1 MNTDFEE
8 QEDELL
14 ALQSIFGSEEFLRHE
29 SKSAGEFRVSVE
41 LPAGFN
47 VLLKHG
53 EEIRQYDVSFLP
65 PLLLTFELPEDYPSS
80 SPPFFTLTCSW
91 LTDPQLTSLSNQL
104 TDLYQATGNTVVLFS
119 WIQFLREDAL
129 KHLNIH
135 TLLELPSDH
144 SKILQTNQAQQD
156 VECYKAEEK
165 ESSPQSEPPDDQN
178 HHVSSNL
185 SPPPG
190 DAAQGS
196 DFTASN
202 TSETTDDF
210 LSSAVDKFELSES
223 VTDIPPNKDHS
234 YSGLSLTPSQML
246 LSQILIHDAEQKRK
260 VFAATLFDCGV
271 CFTSWLGSECLQL
284 YECGHIFCR
293 ACLSEFCK
301 VQITE
306 GTVQGVICPQPD
318 CTATPTP
325 AQVRNLVGE
334 ELFHRYDRL
343 LLQSILDCMPDIT
356 YCPRDSCG
364 SAVILEKSSRAAMCS
379 VCSFAFCVNCKK
391 TYHGTSKCY
400 EEPNEK
406 NSNDPLISL
415 PQTSEGMA
423 ALLQDYATGCRQRRR
438 LLERRYGR
446 KLLLYTQSDKWVT
459 VNTKPCPH
467 CFCPIQKDG
476 GCNHM
481 YCTRCN
487 QGFNWE

>member
-29 SKSAGEFRVSVE
+29 S
-41 LPAGFN
+41 N
-47 VLLKHG
+47 
-53 EEIRQYDVSFLP
+53 
-65 PLLLTFELPEDYPSS
+65 
-80 SPPFFTLTCSW
+80 
-91 LTDPQLTSLSNQL
+91 NQL

-144 SKILQTNQAQQD
+144 SKILQTNQAQQED
-156 VECYKAEEK
+156 ECYKAEEK
-165 ESSPQSEPPDDQN
+165 ESTPQSEPSDDQN

-246 LSQILIHDAEQKRK
+246 LSQILIYDAEQKRK
-260 VFAATLFDCGV
+260 VFASTLFDCGV
-271 CFTSWLGSECLQL
+271 CFTSWLGSECVQL

-325 AQVRNLVGE
+325 AQTVFL
-334 ELFHRYDRL
+334 
-343 LLQSILDCMPDIT
+343 
-356 YCPRDSCG
+356 
-364 SAVILEKSSRAAMCS
+364 
-379 VCSFAFCVNCKK
+379 
-391 TYHGTSKCY
+391 
-400 EEPNEK
+400 
-406 NSNDPLISL
+406 LIS
-415 PQTSEGMA
+415 EAMA
-423 ALLQDYATGCRQRRR
+423 ALLRDYATGSRQRRR
-438 LLERRYGR
+438 LLEGRYGR
-446 KLLLYTQSDKWVT
+446 KLLLYTQEKHASDKWVT

-467 CFCPIQKDG
+467 CFCPIQVHFVIT
-476 GCNHM
+476 C
-481 YCTRCN
+481 
-487 QGFNWE
+487 